1 MLAAGD
7 GGMNAPATTGVFLFG
22 GFRLDHSGLS
32 RRDQSGAFIPVS
44 IGSRALEILGVLV
57 ARPGEL
63 VTRDEITNAVWP
75 GTGSFLTW
83 SIRRWRCATA
93 VPMISRKTLRWGFCA
108 C

>member
-1 MLAAGD
+1 MDALV
-7 GGMNAPATTGVFLFG
+7 TTDVFLFE
-22 GFRLDHSGLS
+22 GFRLDRRGLS
-32 RRDQSGAFIPVS
+32 RCDEQGCFVPVP